1 MLESKIK
8 GLEYLTRAAVE
19 EVVVNSN
26 GQNELVRAAE
36 PQRCARNAKAGMI

>member
-26 GQNELVRAAE
+26 GQNELVRKDA
-36 PQRCARNAKAGMI
+36 QGMQKQE